1 MSCYS
6 CDVCKARPLRRR
18 WREALEHDGVCRA
31 SAGGGIIGGE
41 QTVAPEA
48 SFQSLAPPSPT
59 PPPPPPPPPP
69 PVQVNRNLGSVPG
82 ARRAIDDDDV
92 RYAMGGPGAVDTV
105 ASSSL
110 ETAHR
115 EDFGGLAKWEE
126 VQHEY
131 CNGPMLLSRRLQP

>member
-1 MSCYS
+1 
-6 CDVCKARPLRRR
+6 
-18 WREALEHDGVCRA
+18 LEHDGVCRA

-41 QTVAPEA
+41 QTVTDVGRACSGGIISIPRPSFSYAAA
-48 SFQSLAPPSPT
+48 SSSSSRAGQSKPRIRP
-59 PPPPPPPPPP
+59 
-69 PVQVNRNLGSVPG
+69 RG
-82 ARRAIDDDDV
+82 ATGDDDV
-92 RYAMGGPGAVDTV
+92 RYAVGGPGAVDTV

-131 CNGPMLLSRRLQP
+131 CDGPMLLSRRLQP